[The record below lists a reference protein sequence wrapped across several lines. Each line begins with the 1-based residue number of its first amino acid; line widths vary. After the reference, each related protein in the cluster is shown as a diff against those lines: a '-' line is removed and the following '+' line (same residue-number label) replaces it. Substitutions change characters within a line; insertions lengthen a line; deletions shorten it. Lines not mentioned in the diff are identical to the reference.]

1 MMPDL
6 KLKYIL
12 STVAIC
18 IFFTSLLLMA
28 YPVQAQA
35 PLSHTWYV
43 DAETGNDRTGA
54 GTSSSPF
61 KTITHALSVSSSRD
75 VVKVRDG
82 LYDAANGEVFPIRLK
97 RGVRLE
103 GIPVPIINGQLLP
116 IIRGGAFYSIPSSER
131 GRYVSVLGADGAT
144 ISRFRL
150 DSVNSPGSSPGG
162 KDGTSILCDSTS
174 PTITN
179 NVFAGEGHAGITT
192 LGTAHP
198 LVQDNQFPRST
209 NWGITAY
216 GRSYPSVISNSF
228 TGINGMDC
236 SDESYPTIRDNR
248 ISCRALGETTSTG
261 LSTKGQSNPTIT
273 GNQLLSNKD
282 YGIVVRMD
290 STPLIQDNRIMD
302 NPTGIL
308 IAAGSPHPDL
318 GGGGRSIGNNTFDNS
333 DWDVQNWTPG
343 TIMARNNRWSSS
355 PCCEHI
361 DSGDVYDD
369 DENPVYGSVD
379 YGPCVICTVSLP
391 SSAALRPFKSR

>member
-1 MMPDL
+1 MAVAVL
-6 KLKYIL
+6 IL
-12 STVAIC
+12 LAAIQL
-18 IFFTSLLLMA
+18 TPSLA
-28 YPVQAQA
+28 RAQE

-43 DAETGNDRTGA
+43 DAGTGNDRTGA
-54 GTSSSPF
+54 GTSASPF

-75 VVKVRDG
+75 TVRVRRG
-82 LYDAANGEVFPIRLK
+82 VYDAANGETFPIRLK

-116 IIRGGAFYSIPSSER
+116 IIRGGAPYSIPSSDR
-131 GRYVSVLGADGAT
+131 GRYVTILGADSAT

-150 DSVNSPGSSPGG
+150 DSVNSPGAPPGG

-174 PTITN
+174 PTITK

-198 LVQDNQFPRST
+198 LIEDNRFPRST

-216 GRSYPSVISNSF
+216 GQSYPSVLSNSF

-236 SDESYPTIRDNR
+236 SDDSHPTIQDNR
-248 ISCRALGETTSTG
+248 ISCWAPGETTSTG
-261 LSTKGQSNPTIT
+261 LSTKGQSNPTIQ
-273 GNQLLSNKD
+273 GNQIIANKE

-290 STPLIQDNRIMD
+290 STPMIQDNQITD

-308 IAAGSPHPDL
+308 IAAGSPRPDL
-318 GGGGRSIGNNTFDNS
+318 GGGGRSLGNNTFENT
-333 DWDVQNWTPG
+333 DWDVQNWSPTA
-343 TIMARNNRWSSS
+343 IMARNNHWSSS

-361 DSGDVYDD
+361 DSGDIFDD
-369 DENPVYGSVD
+369 DENSLYGRVD
-379 YGPCVICTVSLP
+379 YGPCVMCVARLP
-391 SSAALRPFKSR
+391 SSAVIRPFKSR